1 MRIIVLFTILI
12 CSVRSEA
19 QTYILSNEQV
29 VFSFQTITGKEVIV
43 AKDTGNKYLVYRFGT
58 AGNIEF
64 EFPDSKE
71 HSWDKFEYS
80 FYLRGGGRQN
90 EGMDLNYLQFTNE
103 GYKYV
108 VYNTYFA
115 SDNKSRVGVKVIQL
129 SNNKII
135 NIQGLVKSRKG
146 SLVDFRDN
154 EKIRQGDELFD

>member
-1 MRIIVLFTILI
+1 M
-12 CSVRSEA
+12 
-19 QTYILSNEQV
+19 YILSNEQV

-58 AGNIEF
+58 GGNIEF
-64 EFPDSKE
+64 EFPGSKE

-146 SLVDFRDN
+146 SLGDFRNN

>member
-103 GYKYV
+103 GYKYCLQ
-108 VYNTYFA
+108 YIL
-115 SDNKSRVGVKVIQL
+115 RI
-129 SNNKII
+129 
-135 NIQGLVKSRKG
+135 
-146 SLVDFRDN
+146 
-154 EKIRQGDELFD
+154 

>member
-1 MRIIVLFTILI
+1 M
-12 CSVRSEA
+12 
-19 QTYILSNEQV
+19 
-29 VFSFQTITGKEVIV
+29 
-43 AKDTGNKYLVYRFGT
+43 KD
-58 AGNIEF
+58 I
-64 EFPDSKE
+64 SI
-71 HSWDKFEYS
+71 
-80 FYLRGGGRQN
+80 
-90 EGMDLNYLQFTNE
+90 
-103 GYKYV
+103 